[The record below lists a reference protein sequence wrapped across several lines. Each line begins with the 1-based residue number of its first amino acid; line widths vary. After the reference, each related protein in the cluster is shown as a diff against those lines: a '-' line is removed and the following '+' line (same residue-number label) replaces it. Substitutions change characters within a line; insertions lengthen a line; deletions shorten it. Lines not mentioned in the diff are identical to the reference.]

1 MDHTILKSPKSIYEV
16 IYPFHNVLKFCGLIV
31 YSFDGPVEDGKIVI
45 TNFDLL
51 IFFLAFSGHITL
63 FVLLFFKSFSDVTSS
78 IVLNKGNVSS
88 IFLGVF
94 LAIIIIIYQF
104 YKRNELKK
112 FLSGLNEFDKK
123 VW

>member
-1 MDHTILKSPKSIYEV
+1 
-16 IYPFHNVLKFCGLIV
+16 
-31 YSFDGPVEDGKIVI
+31 
-45 TNFDLL
+45 
-51 IFFLAFSGHITL
+51 
-63 FVLLFFKSFSDVTSS
+63 VTSS

-112 FLSGLNEFDKK
+112 FLSGLK
-123 VW
+123 V